1 MRYLILIAVIAAGTL
16 AFLSFAHS
24 LAEAQRVALQQ
35 ALCTTDSECMAHCP
49 KADAECDGG
58 PQ

>member
-1 MRYLILIAVIAAGTL
+1 MRYRFLLALIAAGVL
-16 AFLSFAHS
+16 GVLSFAHS
-24 LAEAQRVALQQ
+24 FAEAQRAELTR

-49 KADAECDGG
+49 KTDAECDGG